1 MKIGLIAMSGVRAVD
16 PELVRLGLTL
26 PGFVERGKTIASL
39 PSLGLLTLAGMTP
52 PQHECEY
59 LEVKDIRDLKV
70 LPVHFD
76 LVAISSLTL
85 RSAKPTSWRTDI
97 ERSAS
102 RSSWAASTSQHYP
115 TRPPSMPMPPSRAR
129 ENPSGSTSSAMRKP
143 TT

>member
-76 LVAISSLTL
+76 LVAISSL
-85 RSAKPTSWRTDI
+85 SA
-97 ERSAS
+97 
-102 RSSWAASTSQHYP
+102 
-115 TRPPSMPMPPSRAR
+115 
-129 ENPSGSTSSAMRKP
+129 
-143 TT
+143 